1 MIRGQAIMGGAGHSD
16 ARTCDAAAVSVVV
29 GTAWREAELA
39 RLLLA
44 YHLRTEAEKGVPV
57 PDVDGLPERYRDEV
71 LDPTNAFAGGTVFVA
86 TATGR
91 AVGCVVAQPPDGDAV
106 EVKRLWVDPGGR
118 GRGVATALM
127 DAVLGHAASMG
138 ARSVRLSVWDWRA
151 DAIGLYER
159 LGFARVA
166 SWDRRP
172 RLVCMSRPVGSD
184 TH

>member
-1 MIRGQAIMGGAGHSD
+1 M
-16 ARTCDAAAVSVVV
+16 SVVV
-29 GTAWREAELA
+29 GTEWREADLS

-57 PDVDGLPERYRDEV
+57 PGVDGLPDRYRDEV
-71 LDPTNAFAGGTVFVA
+71 LDPGRVFAGGTVFVA
-86 TATGR
+86 TVVGR
-91 AVGCVVAQPPDGDAV
+91 AVGCVVAQAPDGDAV

-127 DAVLGHAASMG
+127 DAVLGHAASAG
-138 ARSVRLSVWDWRA
+138 ARWVRLSVWDWRA
-151 DAIGLYER
+151 DAIALYER

-172 RLVCMSRPVGSD
+172 RLVCLSRPVGSD
-184 TH
+184 NH